1 MKIGI
6 LGGTFDPIHQ
16 GHIALAYAAKKE
28 YGLDKVLFVPA
39 LIPPHKTARRDLTP
53 APYRY
58 RMVEIA
64 LRPHLNFEVSDIEFS
79 RAEVSYTVDTLKAL
93 KKKYP
98 QDEFFLILGAD
109 SLAEISHWREADQIQ
124 KLARLL
130 VAPRTHFEAKNASPN
145 VSWIPMP
152 ECPISSSEI
161 RSQIAQGQFKDKASL
176 PEGVENYIHRM
187 KLYQGR
193 P

>member
-1 MKIGI
+1 
-6 LGGTFDPIHQ
+6 
-16 GHIALAYAAKKE
+16 
-28 YGLDKVLFVPA
+28 
-39 LIPPHKTARRDLTP
+39 
-53 APYRY
+53 
-58 RMVEIA
+58 MVEIA
-64 LRPHLNFEVSDIEFS
+64 LRPHLDFEVSDIEFS
-79 RAEVSYTVDTLKAL
+79 RAEVSYTVDTLRAL

-109 SLAEISHWREADQIQ
+109 TLAEIPHWRETDQIQ

-130 VAPRTHFEAKNASPN
+130 VAPRTHFEAESISSD

-161 RSQIAQGQFKDKASL
+161 RDQMAQRQLKDKTCL
-176 PEGVENYIHRM
+176 PEGVENYIHSM

-193 P
+193 E